1 QSPSRP
7 PVDALGRP
15 ICPTTLFGIRAEGL
29 DDGSGQGVFRVRSS
43 ILPAAA
49 SKLEEPNMDAK
60 EPLVRT
66 CRNSRAAEGR
76 AKIALR
82 AGYRLRPARA
92 PSATFPA
99 VRDLVNQAIWS
110 TSVGGVPPCIF
121 SSSPRSQIIALPNW
135 QPSAAAGNP
144 KTVVQSQDVVLAR
157 YRDTTTLSESPV
169 CASATNRTRGPPVTS
184 HHASS

>member
-29 DDGSGQGVFRVRSS
+29 HDGNGQGVFRVRSS

-66 CRNSRAAEGR
+66 CGNSRAAEGR
-76 AKIALR
+76 AKNDLT
-82 AGYRLRPARA
+82 AGWQSRLARC
-92 PSATFPA
+92 
-99 VRDLVNQAIWS
+99 IGC
-110 TSVGGVPPCIF
+110 TSGGTQSYEVCIYQRRGTVYLLLF
-121 SSSPRSQIIALPNW
+121 SSSPRSHGLARVQIIALPEL
-135 QPSAAAGNP
+135 AA
-144 KTVVQSQDVVLAR
+144 
-157 YRDTTTLSESPV
+157 
-169 CASATNRTRGPPVTS
+169 RGRGR
-184 HHASS
+184 

>member
-43 ILPAAA
+43 ILPVAA
-49 SKLEEPNMDAK
+49 SKLEEPNLDAK

-66 CRNSRAAEGR
+66 GRNSRAAEGR

-92 PSATFPA
+92 PSAAFPA
-99 VRDLVNQAIWS
+99 VRDLMNQAIWS
-110 TSVGGVPPCIF
+110 TSVSGVPPCIF

-144 KTVVQSQDVVLAR
+144 KTVVLAR
-157 YRDTTTLSESPV
+157 YRDTTTPSESPV

-184 HHASS
+184 